1 MAQTFCA
8 FINNARVAA
17 GPLPEVVASLERDG
31 APLTSALVFDDT
43 TGEPLK
49 LNTRQDVERALA
61 APAGEGP
68 VNLDVRLL
76 PRHRDW
82 LERQQGGPSA
92 AIRRLVEAAR
102 RDPAHRAEAARQ
114 AAYRFISM
122 LAGDL
127 PGYEEACR
135 ALFAGDLDGF
145 RAAAAAWPG
154 DIREHAL
161 RLAGQGATQ

>member
-1 MAQTFCA
+1 MAAVYSA
-8 FINNARVAA
+8 FVDGRRLAAGALEQVAA
-17 GPLPEVVASLERDG
+17 AIEQRGLPLS
-31 APLTSALVFDDT
+31 SAMVFDDT

-49 LNTRQDVERALA
+49 LNTSEDLDRLA
-61 APAGEGP
+61 ACADAPAAP
-68 VNLDVRLL
+68 LSIDVRLL

-102 RDPAHRAEAARQ
+102 RDPAHRAADARQ

-127 PGYEEACR
+127 AGYEEACR
-135 ALFAGDLDGF
+135 ALFAGDLGRF
-145 RAAAAAWPG
+145 RAAAAAWPE
-154 DIREHAL
+154 DIREHGL
-161 RLAGQGATQ
+161 RLAEAS